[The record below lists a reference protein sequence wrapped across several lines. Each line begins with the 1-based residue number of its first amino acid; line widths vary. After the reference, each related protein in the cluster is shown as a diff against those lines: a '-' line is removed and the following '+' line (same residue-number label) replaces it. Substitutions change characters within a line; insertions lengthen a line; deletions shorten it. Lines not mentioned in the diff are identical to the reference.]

1 MIGSEL
7 SAVLLMMFL
16 LFAKIILCLCRSDII
31 FICLNSRS
39 EYHLALS
46 QISLRSNFIRR
57 KANITELLIHKSERA
72 VTGGDR
78 EIFPTPL
85 LPCGARNPFRISTA
99 APHFPRCFRH
109 RRRSG
114 TALPPVP
121 ALDFNFSF
129 SKIKKAACGCFFHWR
144 RQRDLNSRAG
154 NSRPTPLAG
163 APLRPTWVCLRIF
176 GGENRIRTYGTFRY
190 HWFSR
195 PAP

>member
-1 MIGSEL
+1 M
-7 SAVLLMMFL
+7 
-16 LFAKIILCLCRSDII
+16 CQ
-31 FICLNSRS
+31 NSRK
-39 EYHLALS
+39 ALFQAVFRHRKS
-46 QISLRSNFIRR
+46 PPSKLRR
-57 KANITELLIHKSERA
+57 TY
-72 VTGGDR
+72 GGDR
-78 EIFPTPL
+78 EIFPTSL
-85 LPCGARNPFRISTA
+85 LPCGARNPLFRISTA

-121 ALDFNFSF
+121 ALDFIFSL
-129 SKIKKAACGCFFHWR
+129 SKIKKAAYDCFFYWR

-163 APLRPTWVCLRIF
+163 APLRPTWVCLRII